1 MALHCNTTH
10 LSWSSIITKSK
21 RVVNTNR
28 LVIVYLRE
36 LVFCNWSI
44 NISFAKVQW
53 TLNFVIG
60 RYSIHF
66 ALLVDCSINHVYL
79 GESLPHSWIHE
90 FVERLAIWKPF
101 GIWVNWVLFSGD
113 LNSNSQHHIPYTVLD
128 QCFYNHK
135 SFQFWMISK
144 YQTAQLR
151 RRKLILALN
160 YTQLQLT

>member
-1 MALHCNTTH
+1 M
-10 LSWSSIITKSK
+10 SWSSIITKSK

-36 LVFCNWSI
+36 LVFCKWSI

-79 GESLPHSWIHE
+79 GESLPHSRIHE

-101 GIWVNWVLFSGD
+101 GIWVNWVLCAWPMLLQPQIISI
-113 LNSNSQHHIPYTVLD
+113 LNDFQISNCPTQKKETYIGIKLYSTPVDI
-128 QCFYNHK
+128 NHY
-135 SFQFWMISK
+135 F
-144 YQTAQLR
+144 
-151 RRKLILALN
+151 
-160 YTQLQLT
+160 